1 MRLIVN
7 VKVYSFTGFPAD
19 PPSRFQFFSAQT
31 HKFTVDH
38 IENLSFIMESDSTV
52 LDLKTR
58 LSIRRNVPA
67 DRQHLIQ
74 PLTQDLQKDGS
85 GPEHFRSGDISEFA
99 NSDKFSDFNTWNDE
113 LLVLLVDEFIRPHH

>member
-1 MRLIVN
+1 MCLAVN
-7 VKVYSFTGFPAD
+7 VKVYSFLGFPTG
-19 PPSRFQFFSAQT
+19 PSSDFP
-31 HKFTVDH
+31 VDH
-38 IENLSFIMESDSTV
+38 IENMSFIMESDSTV

-74 PLTQDLQKDGS
+74 PLTQDLQNGGS

-99 NSDKFSDFNTWNDE
+99 NSDKFSDFNTCDGE
-113 LLVLLVDEFIRPHH
+113 VFALLVDEFITPHH